1 MKDFKLQLH
10 APIALTKVTDGAT
23 VSKAISGIMKISC
36 LRALLVL
43 VACFT
48 PLVGKAND
56 VADGQTLR
64 KATCVYVENEKRFPA
79 IYSQVEEGK
88 WRRAKYVT
96 GINSSIPETDYKVLK
111 KDQSSVYLVSE
122 DSFWGAWD
130 EVVRLDLKSRKCLY
144 FNNTAHKPRLNLDDP
159 SLMRWDVELI
169 NPSL

>member
-1 MKDFKLQLH
+1 
-10 APIALTKVTDGAT
+10 
-23 VSKAISGIMKISC
+23 MKINC

-43 VACFT
+43 VASFT
-48 PLVGKAND
+48 PLLGKANAM
-56 VADGQTLR
+56 ADGQTLR

-88 WRRAKYVT
+88 WRRAKY
-96 GINSSIPETDYKVLK
+96 IIDANSSIPETDYKVLK

-122 DSFWGAWD
+122 NSLWGVWD
-130 EVVRLDLKSRKCLY
+130 EVTQLDLQHRKCFY
-144 FNNTAHKPRLNLDDP
+144 FNNTSHQPRLNLNDP